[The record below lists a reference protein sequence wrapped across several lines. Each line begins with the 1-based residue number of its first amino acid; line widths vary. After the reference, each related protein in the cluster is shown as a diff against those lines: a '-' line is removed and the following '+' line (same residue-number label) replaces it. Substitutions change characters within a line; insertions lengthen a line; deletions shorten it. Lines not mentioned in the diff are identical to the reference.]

1 MWKCHIFFRRWNFF
15 AVRVLDLS
23 VFLVWTHPTIFL
35 TDDKAH
41 SECLHLVYVYL
52 YNHGGILCE
61 HLLYKH
67 LFTKYKEVHKEWV
80 GRFGAQAHL
89 HPVRKKFSSNAICS
103 KFSRW
108 TFLVQI
114 IELSQPAMLLSGQ
127 SPGPAMLLSGN
138 GDKNMPQPHTIVVF
152 LASYQK
158 PTKIVL
164 FINKQ
169 LPRVSNMKSLNHLVY
184 VKTWMADVPCAP
196 YQDFQTKIL

>member
-41 SECLHLVYVYL
+41 SERLHLVYVYL
-52 YNHGGILCE
+52 YNHGSILCE

-67 LFTKYKEVHKEWV
+67 LFTKYREVNKEWV

-103 KFSRW
+103 KFPRW

-114 IELSQPAMLLSGQ
+114 IELSQPAMLLL
-127 SPGPAMLLSGN
+127 GPNPVDPAHGKPSAAMLVLPKVLHLYSLWRCVCTAQ
-138 GDKNMPQPHTIVVF
+138 KNMWEHKIKKFKHYLVLTGIETNTKEHDTTK
-152 LASYQK
+152 LSLSY
-158 PTKIVL
+158 
-164 FINKQ
+164 
-169 LPRVSNMKSLNHLVY
+169 
-184 VKTWMADVPCAP
+184 
-196 YQDFQTKIL
+196 